1 MVEIIRR
8 QPALICGLAIGILAL
23 IPYVAQAFFLWALL
37 GGAIAAKLLIDSS
50 ATPVTLSKGAKAGLL
65 AGLIGGLIYSL
76 VATPLLANSILSYL
90 IDSTPSLKSKTAIEG
105 IYQKPLLKYFI
116 SFLFSLAITLLLM
129 GFATLGGMIGTAI
142 FEKRPKPAEAETS
155 QAAEAYD

>member
-1 MVEIIRR
+1 MEIIKR
-8 QPALICGLAIGILAL
+8 QPALVCGVAIGILAL
-23 IPYVAQAFFLWALL
+23 IPYVAKADIFWALL
-37 GGAIAAKLLIDSS
+37 GGAVAAWLLINNS
-50 ATPVTLSKGAKAGLL
+50 ATPITLGKGAKAGLW